1 MASKKDRTSSAAGAT
16 SPPAPPAGI
25 SAGETGTAANGAG
38 GAASSESSERFNIVS
53 ARQAI
58 PVLDRALRAWD
69 KALTAQHTPAGFA
82 VEFVAHLEPDRLARI
97 LCASHDEI
105 GRLADALAA
114 AYPSVPA
121 ADWCGALEA
130 KRSKPRKGAV
140 HSSAVPARKRTPN
153 AVTGGATAR
162 SAGPSPELGAGVGN
176 GATNSAAPTSTS
188 PLAPTLTPEQ
198 RAQYQIP
205 PWADGTDLRPGE
217 TLERYATRKRVAGP
231 PRDRSKFIGE

>member
-16 SPPAPPAGI
+16 PPTAPPAG
-25 SAGETGTAANGAG
+25 SPAGDPGTAANEAVG
-38 GAASSESSERFNIVS
+38 SEDTAEGFNIVA

-82 VEFVAHLEPDRLARI
+82 VEFVAHIEPSRFERI
-97 LCASHDEI
+97 RCASLEEI
-105 GRLADALAA
+105 GRLAEELAV
-114 AYPSVPA
+114 AYPLVPA
-121 ADWCGALEA
+121 DAWRGALEA

-176 GATNSAAPTSTS
+176 GATNSAAPTSAS